1 MKSVQS
7 ENSRQNNLY
16 GYIVAKKISQHLLKK
31 IEDDENITISRNR
44 QNNERCFEGLAQKRT
59 RQKS

>member
-16 GYIVAKKISQHLLKK
+16 GYIVAKKKPTLIKK
-31 IEDDENITISRNR
+31 NQRKHNDIMKD
-44 QNNERCFEGLAQKRT
+44 AK
-59 RQKS
+59 

>member
-16 GYIVAKKISQHLLKK
+16 GYIVAKKKPTLIKK
-31 IEDDENITISRNR
+31 NQRRKHNDIMKD
-44 QNNERCFEGLAQKRT
+44 AK
-59 RQKS
+59 